1 MAVYHFSY
9 KTITRNKGHSAVG
22 KAAYR
27 SAEKLHDER
36 LDKTFD
42 YSKKSD
48 VFHKEIMSPEK
59 DVEFTKDRE
68 SLWNHVESCDKRKDA
83 RTALEIEVTL
93 PKELSYEQNIKL
105 VKEYVKNE
113 FLTKGVIADVCF
125 HKGHGMDQPHAHIML
140 VTRKLENGELGKKIE
155 RLYERSFLYEQ
166 REEWANCVNKHLA
179 KAGLDIR
186 IDHRSNKER
195 GIDLEPQNKI
205 GPNDGRVR
213 YSDKVLEHEDI
224 ARRNGEKIY
233 NDPNIAIKALS
244 HYKSTF
250 THEDIARFV
259 NTHTVDVE
267 QFEKVYQKIKN
278 SEELIKLGKDDR
290 DRERYTTN
298 EMLDIEYRMVRQSQS
313 LSDAANH
320 QIDLEYRER
329 VINDKGLSESQG
341 EAFRHITGDRDMA
354 CVVGYAGSG
363 KSYMLGAA
371 RKVWEKEGY
380 NVVGMALSGIAAENL
395 EGESGIKSYTVA
407 NRMVNWNNERE
418 RLQKNDIVVVDEAGM
433 LGSRDLSKIID
444 EVTFADAKVVL
455 IGDPQQLQAIEA
467 GGAFRGIIE
476 RVGHVE
482 LNDIRRQKESW
493 QIDATKLLALGEI
506 GDAIGE
512 YRKRDMVH
520 AFEDVAKAREVMVND
535 WHKAVSEN
543 KSAIMLSFT
552 RGDVKALN
560 DRAREVR
567 RAELGIE
574 AKFDTNNGKR
584 DFAIEDRIYFL
595 KNDKELGVKNGTL
608 GTIDG
613 FDGWKFEVNLDK
625 GGKVVFDIR
634 DYNHIDHGYAATIH
648 KSQGITVDKAFV
660 MPSKYMDKHSTY
672 VAMSRHRESVELYW
686 SKDRFRDHKDMVWNL
701 SKEGRK
707 ELALDYLEKDYKD
720 TASTFAVNKGISNF
734 DWGYIREKFVDDAYN
749 RMDVI
754 KLNDMGKNSI
764 ISEFGESIK
773 KEFQYSLMQDSAAD
787 MEVAEYIGDIEIEG
801 QKICLLEKNG
811 IEGYMIKNVNTK
823 DVKMGDEIRVVRDIV
838 NDKEE
843 IRLVKEKSI
852 SFEDRVE
859 RMNDT
864 KKKELKIKN
873 IGRKLS
879 SKENYKIDNN
889 ITTNDIY
896 KALYGRLQNV
906 LPEFGFKRKGNCY
919 VSTTGNKVDG
929 STGHKGKVYVY
940 ANNPGILVDYTRGS
954 KSIWDYISENYGIS
968 NKKDVFEYLASSAGI
983 KSYFSEKLDILY
995 DGREKM
1001 KDNDNANKMKYLDG
1015 ELVDND
1021 KVEPKQSI
1029 SSEIWDKVYSYS
1041 LEKINIKN
1049 NQVMKYL
1056 TEERG
1061 YKEEAVKAMG
1071 IGYMPNKRELIE
1083 YLGKEG
1089 VSSEK
1094 TQEIVKALGCIGY
1107 SHKMVMPFY
1116 GKKSEML
1123 GLVGRD
1129 IKYNED
1135 SKFGKYIY
1143 SKGLVKSSTILGIEN
1158 IGKSKEITIVEG
1170 MLDAMNAKISGIKN
1184 VVALGGTGM
1193 NIKQLE
1199 LIDKLGIEKI
1209 NLCLDNDS
1217 AGKEA
1222 SKNIALQLFDRNDEL
1237 EINKVSLPK
1246 GIKDLDQLI
1255 REKGRD
1261 MANNV
1266 IEKAKE
1272 VNVYELQEEREIKT
1286 LSKFQKERDG
1296 YEYELEYKKR

>member
-1 MAVYHFSY
+1 MAICHFSY
-9 KTITRNKGHSAVG
+9 KMFTRSKGHSAVG

-27 SAEKLHDER
+27 SAEKLYDQR

-42 YSKKSD
+42 YSNKSD
-48 VFHKEIMSPEK
+48 LLYKEIMLSKSAPEK
-59 DVEFTKDRE
+59 FLNRE
-68 SLWNHVESCDKRKDA
+68 ILWNEVEASEKRKDSQLA
-83 RTALEIEVTL
+83 REIEVSL
-93 PKELSYEQNIKL
+93 PKELTEEQNIKL
-105 VKEYVKNE
+105 AKEYVKNQ
-113 FLTKGVIADVCF
+113 FISLGMIADLCI
-125 HKGHGMDQPHAHIML
+125 HKGHGRDQPHAHIML
-140 VTRKLENGELGKKIE
+140 TTREVSEKGFGKKVVEWDKQPI
-155 RLYERSFLYEQ
+155 LYNW

-179 KAGLDIR
+179 KAGLDIK

-213 YSDKVLEHEDI
+213 YSEKVLEHDDI

-233 NDPNIAIKALS
+233 NDPSVAIKALS

-259 NTHTVDVE
+259 NTHTVDAA

-290 DRERYTTN
+290 DRERYTTK

-320 QIDLEYRER
+320 QIDLDYRER
-329 VINDKGLSESQG
+329 VIKDKGLSESQG

-380 NVVGMALSGIAAENL
+380 NVVGMTLSGIAAENL
-395 EGESGIKSYTVA
+395 EGDSGIKSYTVA

-467 GGAFRGIIE
+467 GGAFRGVIE

-493 QIDATKLLALGEI
+493 QIDATKSLALGEI

-512 YRKRDMVH
+512 YGERKMVH
-520 AFEDVAKAREVMVND
+520 AFKDVAKAREAMVND

-552 RGDVKALN
+552 RADVKALN
-560 DRAREVR
+560 ERAREVR

-574 AKFDTNNGKR
+574 AKFDTHNGKR

-625 GGKVVFDIR
+625 GGKVVFDVR

-734 DWGYIREKFVDDAYN
+734 DWGYIRKKFVDDAYN
-749 RMDVI
+749 RMDAI
-754 KLNDMGKNSI
+754 KLNNMGKSSI
-764 ISEFGESIK
+764 LSEFGESIK
-773 KEFQYSLMQDSAAD
+773 KEFQYSLMQDSAKD
-787 MEVAEYIGDIEIEG
+787 MEVAEYMGDIEIEG

-811 IEGYMIKNVNTK
+811 IKGYMMKNVNTE
-823 DVKMGDEIRVVRDIV
+823 DVKMGDEIMVVRDVI

-843 IRLVKEKSI
+843 IRLVKEKNI

-859 RMNDT
+859 RRNDT
-864 KKKELKIKN
+864 RKKELKIKN

-906 LPEFGFKRKGNCY
+906 LPEFGFERKGNCY
-919 VSTTGNKVDG
+919 VSSTGNKVDG
-929 STGHKGKVYVY
+929 GTGHKGKVYVY

-954 KSIWDYISENYGIS
+954 KSIWDYVSENYGIS

-983 KSYFSEKLDILY
+983 KSYFSEKLEILNE
-995 DGREKM
+995 GRERM
-1001 KDNDNANKMKYLDG
+1001 KDNANKMKYLDG

-1021 KVEPKQSI
+1021 KVEPKQAI

-1041 LEKINIKN
+1041 LEKMNIKN

-1061 YKEEAVKAMG
+1061 DKEEAVKAMG

-1170 MLDAMNAKISGIKN
+1170 MLDVMNAKVSGIKN

-1217 AGKEA
+1217 AGLQA
-1222 SKNIALQLFDRNDEL
+1222 SKSIALQLFNRNDEL

-1255 REKGRD
+1255 REEGVKK
-1261 MANNV
+1261 ANNV

-1272 VNVYELQEEREIKT
+1272 INVYELQEEREMKT

>member
-1 MAVYHFSY
+1 MF
-9 KTITRNKGHSAVG
+9 TRSKGHSAVG

-27 SAEKLHDER
+27 SAEKLYDQR

-42 YSKKSD
+42 YSNKSD
-48 VFHKEIMSPEK
+48 LLYKEIMLSKSAPEK
-59 DVEFTKDRE
+59 FLNRE
-68 SLWNHVESCDKRKDA
+68 ILWNEVEASEKRKDSQLA
-83 RTALEIEVTL
+83 REIEVSL
-93 PKELSYEQNIKL
+93 PKELTEKQNIKL
-105 VKEYVKNE
+105 TKEYVKNQ
-113 FLTKGVIADVCF
+113 FISLGMIADLCI
-125 HKGHGMDQPHAHIML
+125 HKGHGRDQPHAHIML
-140 VTRKLENGELGKKIE
+140 TTREVSEKGFGKKVVEWDKQPI
-155 RLYERSFLYEQ
+155 LYNW

-179 KAGLDIR
+179 KAGLDIK

-213 YSDKVLEHEDI
+213 YSEKVLEHEDI

-290 DRERYTTN
+290 DRDRYTTK

-467 GGAFRGIIE
+467 GGAFRGVIE

-512 YRKRDMVH
+512 YGERKMVH
-520 AFEDVAKAREVMVND
+520 AFKDVAKAREVMVND
-535 WHKAVSEN
+535 WHEAVSEN

-552 RGDVKALN
+552 RADVKALN
-560 DRAREVR
+560 KRAREVR
-567 RAELGIE
+567 RADNELGIE

-686 SKDRFRDHKDMVWNL
+686 SKDRFRDHKDMVWSL

-787 MEVAEYIGDIEIEG
+787 MEVAEYIGNIEIEG

-879 SKENYKIDNN
+879 SKENYKIDNS

-896 KALYGRLQNV
+896 KALYARLQNV
-906 LPEFGFKRKGNCY
+906 LPEFGFERKGNCY

-954 KSIWDYISENYGIS
+954 KSIWDYVSENYGIS

-1001 KDNDNANKMKYLDG
+1001 KDKDNDNANKMKYLDG

-1061 YKEEAVKAMG
+1061 YKEEVVKAMG

-1083 YLGKEG
+1083 YLWKEG
-1089 VSSEK
+1089 LSSEK

-1158 IGKSKEITIVEG
+1158 IGKSKDITIVEG
-1170 MLDAMNAKISGIKN
+1170 MLDAMNAKVSGIKN
-1184 VVALGGTGM
+1184 VVALGGTGI

-1272 VNVYELQEEREIKT
+1272 VNVYELQEEREMKT

>member
-1 MAVYHFSY
+1 M
-9 KTITRNKGHSAVG
+9 
-22 KAAYR
+22 
-27 SAEKLHDER
+27 
-36 LDKTFD
+36 
-42 YSKKSD
+42 
-48 VFHKEIMSPEK
+48 P
-59 DVEFTKDRE
+59 
-68 SLWNHVESCDKRKDA
+68 
-83 RTALEIEVTL
+83 
-93 PKELSYEQNIKL
+93 
-105 VKEYVKNE
+105 
-113 FLTKGVIADVCF
+113 
-125 HKGHGMDQPHAHIML
+125 
-140 VTRKLENGELGKKIE
+140 
-155 RLYERSFLYEQ
+155 
-166 REEWANCVNKHLA
+166 
-179 KAGLDIR
+179 
-186 IDHRSNKER
+186 
-195 GIDLEPQNKI
+195 
-205 GPNDGRVR
+205 
-213 YSDKVLEHEDI
+213 
-224 ARRNGEKIY
+224 
-233 NDPNIAIKALS
+233 
-244 HYKSTF
+244 
-250 THEDIARFV
+250 
-259 NTHTVDVE
+259 
-267 QFEKVYQKIKN
+267 
-278 SEELIKLGKDDR
+278 
-290 DRERYTTN
+290 
-298 EMLDIEYRMVRQSQS
+298 
-313 LSDAANH
+313 
-320 QIDLEYRER
+320 
-329 VINDKGLSESQG
+329 
-341 EAFRHITGDRDMA
+341 
-354 CVVGYAGSG
+354 
-363 KSYMLGAA
+363 
-371 RKVWEKEGY
+371 
-380 NVVGMALSGIAAENL
+380 
-395 EGESGIKSYTVA
+395 
-407 NRMVNWNNERE
+407 
-418 RLQKNDIVVVDEAGM
+418 
-433 LGSRDLSKIID
+433 
-444 EVTFADAKVVL
+444 
-455 IGDPQQLQAIEA
+455 
-467 GGAFRGIIE
+467 
-476 RVGHVE
+476 
-482 LNDIRRQKESW
+482 
-493 QIDATKLLALGEI
+493 
-506 GDAIGE
+506 
-512 YRKRDMVH
+512 
-520 AFEDVAKAREVMVND
+520 
-535 WHKAVSEN
+535 
-543 KSAIMLSFT
+543 
-552 RGDVKALN
+552 
-560 DRAREVR
+560 
-567 RAELGIE
+567 
-574 AKFDTNNGKR
+574 
-584 DFAIEDRIYFL
+584 
-595 KNDKELGVKNGTL
+595 LGVKNGTL

-686 SKDRFRDHKDMVWNL
+686 SKDRLRDQKDMVWNL

-720 TASTFAVNKGISNF
+720 TASTFAVNKGVVELDRKDI
-734 DWGYIREKFVDDAYN
+734 EKRLEKLQEAVDLEGYN
-749 RMDVI
+749 RY
-754 KLNDMGKNSI
+754 
-764 ISEFGESIK
+764 SELDRILGEF
-773 KEFQYSLMQDSAAD
+773 KETFQYSYIEDKLENGESAS
-787 MEVAEYIGDIEIEG
+787 YLGKIDINGKEFSI
-801 QKICLLEKNG
+801 LEQNG
-811 IEGYMIKNVNTK
+811 IGGCLVKDIKIK
-823 DVKMGDEIRVVRDIV
+823 DIKEGDEVMAINQIDKKGIEVMSLVKDEGHGIDI
-838 NDKEE
+838 DKEE
-843 IRLVKEKSI
+843 KYEYLKVKDE
-852 SFEDRVE
+852 
-859 RMNDT
+859 
-864 KKKELKIKN
+864 IKN

-889 ITTNDIY
+889 ISTNDIY

-906 LPEFGFKRKGNCY
+906 LPEFGFERKGNCY

-940 ANNPGILVDYTRGS
+940 ANNPGVLVDYTRGS
-954 KSIWDYISENYGIS
+954 KSIWDYVSENYGIS

-983 KSYFSEKLDILY
+983 KSYFNEKLDILN

-1170 MLDAMNAKISGIKN
+1170 MLDAMNAKVSGIKN
-1184 VVALGGTGM
+1184 VVALGGTGI

-1255 REKGRD
+1255 RDKGRD

-1272 VNVYELQEEREIKT
+1272 VNVYELQEEREMKT
-1286 LSKFQKERDG
+1286 LSKFQKEHDG

>member
-1 MAVYHFSY
+1 
-9 KTITRNKGHSAVG
+9 
-22 KAAYR
+22 
-27 SAEKLHDER
+27 
-36 LDKTFD
+36 
-42 YSKKSD
+42 
-48 VFHKEIMSPEK
+48 
-59 DVEFTKDRE
+59 
-68 SLWNHVESCDKRKDA
+68 
-83 RTALEIEVTL
+83 
-93 PKELSYEQNIKL
+93 
-105 VKEYVKNE
+105 
-113 FLTKGVIADVCF
+113 
-125 HKGHGMDQPHAHIML
+125 ML

-166 REEWANCVNKHLA
+166 REEWANYTNKHLA
-179 KAGLDIR
+179 KAGLDIK

-213 YSDKVLEHEDI
+213 YSEKVLEHEDI
-224 ARRNGEKIY
+224 ARGNGEKIY
-233 NDPNIAIKALS
+233 NDPSIAIKALS

-290 DRERYTTN
+290 DRDRYTTK

-329 VINDKGLSESQG
+329 VIKDKGLSESQG

-380 NVVGMALSGIAAENL
+380 NVVGMTLSGIAAENL
-395 EGESGIKSYTVA
+395 EGDSGIKSYTVA
-407 NRMVNWNNERE
+407 NRMVNWNNDRE

-444 EVTFADAKVVL
+444 EVTLADAKVVL

-467 GGAFRGIIE
+467 GGAFRGVIE

-493 QIDATKLLALGEI
+493 QIDATKSLALGEI

-512 YRKRDMVH
+512 YGERKMVH
-520 AFEDVAKAREVMVND
+520 AFKDVAKAREVMVNN

-552 RGDVKALN
+552 RADVKALN
-560 DRAREVR
+560 EKAREVR

-574 AKFDTNNGKR
+574 AKFDTHNGKR

-625 GGKVVFDIR
+625 GGKVVFDVR

-686 SKDRFRDHKDMVWNL
+686 SKDRFRDQKDMVWNL

-720 TASTFAVNKGISNF
+720 TASTFAINKGISNF

-749 RMDVI
+749 RMDAI
-754 KLNDMGKNSI
+754 KLNNMGKSSI
-764 ISEFGESIK
+764 LSEFGESIK
-773 KEFQYSLMQDSAAD
+773 KEFQYSLMQDSAKD

-811 IEGYMIKNVNTK
+811 IKGYMMKNVNTE
-823 DVKMGDEIRVVRDIV
+823 DVKMGDEIMVVRDVI

-843 IRLVKEKSI
+843 IRLVKEKNI

-859 RMNDT
+859 RRNDT
-864 KKKELKIKN
+864 RKKELKIKN
-873 IGRKLS
+873 IGRNLS

-889 ITTNDIY
+889 ISTNDIY

-906 LPEFGFKRKGNCY
+906 LPEFGFERKGNCY
-919 VSTTGNKVDG
+919 VSSTGNKVDG

-954 KSIWDYISENYGIS
+954 KSIWDYVSENYDIS

-983 KSYFSEKLDILY
+983 KSYFSEKLDILNE
-995 DGREKM
+995 GREKM
-1001 KDNDNANKMKYLDG
+1001 KDNANKMKYLDG

-1021 KVEPKQSI
+1021 KVEPKQAI

-1083 YLGKEG
+1083 HLGKEG

-1170 MLDAMNAKISGIKN
+1170 MLDAMNAKVSGIKN
-1184 VVALGGTGM
+1184 VVALGGTGI

-1272 VNVYELQEEREIKT
+1272 VNVYELQEEREMKT

>member
-1 MAVYHFSY
+1 MAICHFSY
-9 KTITRNKGHSAVG
+9 KMFTRSKGHSAVG

-27 SAEKLHDER
+27 SAEKLYDQR

-42 YSKKSD
+42 YSNKSD
-48 VFHKEIMSPEK
+48 LLYKEIMLSKSAPEK
-59 DVEFTKDRE
+59 FLNRE
-68 SLWNHVESCDKRKDA
+68 ILWNEVEASEKRKDSQLA
-83 RTALEIEVTL
+83 REIEVSL
-93 PKELSYEQNIKL
+93 PKELTEEQNIKL
-105 VKEYVKNE
+105 AKEYVKNQ
-113 FLTKGVIADVCF
+113 FISLGMIADLCI
-125 HKGHGMDQPHAHIML
+125 HKGHGRDQPHAHIML
-140 VTRKLENGELGKKIE
+140 TTREVSEKGFGKKVVEWDKQPI
-155 RLYERSFLYEQ
+155 LYNW
-166 REEWANCVNKHLA
+166 REEWANYTNKHLA
-179 KAGLDIR
+179 KAGLDIK
-186 IDHRSNKER
+186 IDHRSNNER

-205 GPNDGRVR
+205 GPNDGRAR

-224 ARRNGEKIY
+224 ARRNGDKIY
-233 NDPNIAIKALS
+233 NDPSIAIKALS

-290 DRERYTTN
+290 DRDRYTTK

-467 GGAFRGIIE
+467 GGAFRGVIE

-512 YRKRDMVH
+512 YGERKMVH
-520 AFEDVAKAREVMVND
+520 AFKDVAKAREAIVND

-552 RGDVKALN
+552 RADVKALN

-574 AKFDTNNGKR
+574 AKFDTHNGKR
-584 DFAIEDRIYFL
+584 DFAIKDRIYFL

-686 SKDRFRDHKDMVWNL
+686 SKDRFRDQKDMVWNL

-720 TASTFAVNKGISNF
+720 TASTFAVNKGVVELDRKDI
-734 DWGYIREKFVDDAYN
+734 EKRLEKLQEAVDLEGYN
-749 RMDVI
+749 RY
-754 KLNDMGKNSI
+754 
-764 ISEFGESIK
+764 SELDRILGEF
-773 KEFQYSLMQDSAAD
+773 KETFQYSYIEDKLENGESAS
-787 MEVAEYIGDIEIEG
+787 YLGKIDINGKEFSI
-801 QKICLLEKNG
+801 LEQNG
-811 IEGYMIKNVNTK
+811 IGGCLVKDIKIK
-823 DVKMGDEIRVVRDIV
+823 DIKEGDEVMAINQIDKKGIEVMSLVKDEGHGIDI
-838 NDKEE
+838 DKEE
-843 IRLVKEKSI
+843 KYEYLKVKDE
-852 SFEDRVE
+852 
-859 RMNDT
+859 
-864 KKKELKIKN
+864 IKN

-906 LPEFGFKRKGNCY
+906 LPEFGFERKGNCY

-954 KSIWDYISENYGIS
+954 KSIWDYVSENYRIS

-983 KSYFSEKLDILY
+983 KSYFSEKLDILNE
-995 DGREKM
+995 GREKM

-1170 MLDAMNAKISGIKN
+1170 MLDAMNAKVSGIKN
-1184 VVALGGTGM
+1184 VVALGGTGI

-1272 VNVYELQEEREIKT
+1272 VNVYELQEEREMKT

-1296 YEYELEYKKR
+1296 YELEYKKR